1 MSTII
6 NPFNTTDPILSRT
19 DGSYVVQYNSKPYHV
34 CAKTED
40 PDNLFDLTE
49 IEAFAKA
56 NPTLVSPDTSSY
68 SIDQKASQGL
78 ITLAEYQD
86 YAYSQIDAKVQT
98 KLVAGFSYNGQTI
111 PCDTTSQANLTSEI
125 TAMVAGI
132 VTYPV
137 IWDLGAGNSL
147 SLTDQASLTAFAQA
161 MKSFIQTTYSK
172 GVTAKA
178 TIKAATSAS
187 VVQSTYQGF

>member
-1 MSTII
+1 MTTV
-6 NPFNTTDPILSRT
+6 NPFQTTDPILSRS
-19 DGSYVVQYNSKPYHV
+19 DGSYVVQYNGHPYHV

-40 PDNLFDLTE
+40 PYNLFELSE
-49 IEAFAKA
+49 VEAFAKA
-56 NPTLVSPDTSSY
+56 NLTLVSPDTSNLT
-68 SIDQKASQGL
+68 IDQKAAQGL

-86 YAYSQIDAKVQT
+86 YAYSQIDSKVQI
-98 KLVAGFSYNGQTI
+98 KLAAGFAYNGQTI
-111 PCDTTSQANLTSEI
+111 PCDSTSQANLTSEI

-137 IWDLGAGNSL
+137 IWDLESGNSL
-147 SLTDQASLTAFAQA
+147 SLADQASLTAFAQA
-161 MKSFIQTTYSK
+161 MKSFIQTTYAN

-178 TIKAATSAS
+178 TIKTATSAS